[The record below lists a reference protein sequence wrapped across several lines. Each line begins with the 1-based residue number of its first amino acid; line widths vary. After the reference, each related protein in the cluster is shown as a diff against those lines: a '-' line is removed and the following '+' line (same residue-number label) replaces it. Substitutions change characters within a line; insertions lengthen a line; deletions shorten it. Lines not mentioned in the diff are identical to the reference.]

1 MHMTPRRPSSD
12 DFDEQLERLHE
23 LSVVE
28 HRLLLAGSDGEGFHL
43 RRRRAELMSAI
54 RAWNMR
60 FVGTGNGDGGA
71 Y

>member
-1 MHMTPRRPSSD
+1 MSARSPSPD

-23 LSVVE
+23 LSVIE
-28 HRLLLAGSDGEGFHL
+28 HRLLLAGSDGEGSHL

-60 FVGTGNGDGGA
+60 FLGAGNGDGGA